1 MQTLFGKVEK
11 CGSQDMICVWF
22 HYITG
27 NSKSVC
33 TYETPETY
41 LSFLIPFQ
49 KKKKSRKMKRKVQTK
64 NFTFAKYSKFKWS
77 KWMFCNHK
85 LKLKW
90 KSTMRAYWVVCVC
103 VLTFTYVEV
112 CQKLVDVFKLRHQQ
126 QNERVASWYHVHKY
140 NFLIPIVDR

>member
-49 KKKKSRKMKRKVQTK
+49 EKKKSRKMKRKVQTK

-90 KSTMRAYWVVCVC
+90 KSTMRAYWVVCVLC
-103 VLTFTYVEV
+103 MRVDFYVCGSVSET
-112 CQKLVDVFKLRHQQ
+112 CWRLQ
-126 QNERVASWYHVHKY
+126 VAASTAKWTSGVM
-140 NFLIPIVDR
+140 IPCS